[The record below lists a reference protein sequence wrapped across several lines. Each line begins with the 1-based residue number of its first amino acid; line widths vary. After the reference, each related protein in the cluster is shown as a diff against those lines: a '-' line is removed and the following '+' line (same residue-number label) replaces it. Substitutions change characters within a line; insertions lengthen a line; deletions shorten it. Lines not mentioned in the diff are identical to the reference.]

1 MLSVIIFL
9 NFASLALILFFD
21 KFSKQ
26 IHKNVPKNVPQQ
38 NISTNIVTILQ
49 SKNEGD
55 IRELIISKNIYLCQV
70 LRMINMKEFRV
81 EDLEERRAIN
91 KLFLKVQF
99 FYKIN
104 WLTWLSLKSWIW
116 LKHQPI
122 GKKNEIHK
130 ITITFTQNGARWKN
144 CCFEWNWFSF
154 WELLSFAKRW
164 HNWVWLNIQI

>member
-1 MLSVIIFL
+1 MLLFFSVLSVIIFL
-9 NFASLALILFFD
+9 NLASLALIIFFD
-21 KFSKQ
+21 KLSKQ
-26 IHKNVPKNVPQQ
+26 VHKNVPKEGKDVMPEQ

-91 KLFLKVQF
+91 KIFLKVQF

-104 WLTWLSLKSWIW
+104 WLTWI
-116 LKHQPI
+116 I
-122 GKKNEIHK
+122 
-130 ITITFTQNGARWKN
+130 
-144 CCFEWNWFSF
+144 
-154 WELLSFAKRW
+154 
-164 HNWVWLNIQI
+164 

>member
-9 NFASLALILFFD
+9 NLASLALIIFFD
-21 KFSKQ
+21 KLSKQ
-26 IHKNVPKNVPQQ
+26 VHKNVPKEGKDVLPEQ

-81 EDLEERRAIN
+81 EDLEERRAMN

-104 WLTWLSLKSWIW
+104 
-116 LKHQPI
+116 
-122 GKKNEIHK
+122 
-130 ITITFTQNGARWKN
+130 
-144 CCFEWNWFSF
+144 
-154 WELLSFAKRW
+154 
-164 HNWVWLNIQI
+164 

>member
-9 NFASLALILFFD
+9 NLASLALIIFFD
-21 KFSKQ
+21 KLSKQ
-26 IHKNVPKNVPQQ
+26 VHKNVPKEGKDVLPEQ
-38 NISTNIVTILQ
+38 NISTTNIVTILQ

-91 KLFLKVQF
+91 KIFLKVQF

-104 WLTWLSLKSWIW
+104 
-116 LKHQPI
+116 
-122 GKKNEIHK
+122 
-130 ITITFTQNGARWKN
+130 
-144 CCFEWNWFSF
+144 
-154 WELLSFAKRW
+154 
-164 HNWVWLNIQI
+164 